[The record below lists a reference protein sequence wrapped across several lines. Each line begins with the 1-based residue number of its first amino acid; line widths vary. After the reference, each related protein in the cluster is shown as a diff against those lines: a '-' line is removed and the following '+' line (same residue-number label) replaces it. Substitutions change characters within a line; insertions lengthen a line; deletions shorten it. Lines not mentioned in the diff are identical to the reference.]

1 MSYTSEASQNTS
13 QGSMMSEA
21 TSMNES
27 NIDGQSQ
34 IVSKY
39 CDFEELAKKWGVSDI
54 EDVKKLLRFIL
65 TRRIVSEAE
74 LNAVKKKK

>member
-27 NIDGQSQ
+27 NIDGESQ
-34 IVSKY
+34 IVGKY
-39 CDFEELAKKWGVSDI
+39 CDFE
-54 EDVKKLLRFIL
+54 
-65 TRRIVSEAE
+65 
-74 LNAVKKKK
+74 